1 MPSSACQTCA
11 LRSEEH
17 TSELQSQSHLVCR
30 LLLEK
35 KKARPGRTCR
45 PSSRIRSATRPTGSV
60 SAACTASDPPHRRTE
75 AVEPP
80 AVLGVLAFF
89 FKDPAPPEIYP
100 LPLHDALPIS
110 ARAASRHRR
119 RRHPPPPPPR
129 SRRSRGGGI
138 GREHVCNP
146 ITLPPP
152 FPLSVL
158 I

>member
-1 MPSSACQTCA
+1 MPSSGGQTCA
-11 LRSEEH
+11 DRKSTRLNSSHTLISYAVFCLKKKKQNHIPPPLRTLVSERSTLPTVILSYACPCHTHALLRS
-17 TSELQSQSHLVCR
+17 
-30 LLLEK
+30 
-35 KKARPGRTCR
+35 
-45 PSSRIRSATRPTGSV
+45 
-60 SAACTASDPPHRRTE
+60 PPFF
-75 AVEPP
+75 A
-80 AVLGVLAFF
+80 LFCFF
-89 FKDPAPPEIYP
+89 FFFFLKDPAPPEIYP